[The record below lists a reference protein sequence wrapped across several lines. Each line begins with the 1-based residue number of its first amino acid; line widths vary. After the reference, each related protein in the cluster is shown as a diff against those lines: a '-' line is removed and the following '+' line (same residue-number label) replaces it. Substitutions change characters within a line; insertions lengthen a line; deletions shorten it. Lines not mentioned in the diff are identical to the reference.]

1 MLPWAGGA
9 KSVSSVVLIA
19 SGISF
24 GVWLSTPIA
33 FLILKNWR
41 LRVGHDIDFRYRQL
55 RRRLRNVWQMAT
67 SDHDRGLL
75 GRTVCER
82 QFDW

>member
-1 MLPWAGGA
+1 M
-9 KSVSSVVLIA
+9 VVHTHRFSHPEKLA
-19 SGISF
+19 
-24 GVWLSTPIA
+24 TA
-33 FLILKNWR
+33 
-41 LRVGHDIDFRYRQL
+41 VGHDIDFRYRQL

-67 SDHDRGLL
+67 SDHDRDLL